1 MQRYIDAESLK
12 NRIIRKLGIKNE
24 NYLLPAEETLY
35 NAIDEAPTADVQP
48 VIHGKWINHTHTNG
62 LGITFIDYECDACHE
77 HIDTWKSDYCPNC
90 GAKMAEP
97 QESEDKDDTD

>member
-1 MQRYIDAESLK
+1 MSRYIDADKLNPDCMFNK
-12 NRIIRKLGIKNE
+12 NGTRGF
-24 NYLLPAEETLY
+24 
-35 NAIDEAPTADVQP
+35 AISQSQIANAPTADVQP